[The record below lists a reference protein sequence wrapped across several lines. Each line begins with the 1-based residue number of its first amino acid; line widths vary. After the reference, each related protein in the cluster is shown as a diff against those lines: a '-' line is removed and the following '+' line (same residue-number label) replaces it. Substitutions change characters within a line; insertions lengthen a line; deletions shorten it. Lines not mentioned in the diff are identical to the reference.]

1 MNEIDLE
8 RIANRL
14 GERAAAELDVER
26 TAAAVVSRL
35 RSRPAVAW
43 WRSSTLL
50 RLAAALALTVGAGL
64 FAYRTTSGP
73 STPSAAAANT
83 PALLQ
88 GLSSDELEEVLD
100 SLSLE
105 APAHERVALGLHD
118 LNDEQLKELLQK
130 MEG

>member
-1 MNEIDLE
+1 MNETDLQ
-8 RIANRL
+8 RIAGRL
-14 GERAAAELDVER
+14 GEQAAARLDVER

-35 RSRPAVAW
+35 RSRPAMAW
-43 WRSSTLL
+43 GSRSTIL

-64 FAYRTTSGP
+64 FAYRMTSAPTGQ
-73 STPSAAAANT
+73 SAEATRTPVQ
-83 PALLQ
+83 LQ
-88 GLSSDELEEVLD
+88 ALSSDELEEVLD

-105 APAHERVALGLHD
+105 APAHEQVAVGLND